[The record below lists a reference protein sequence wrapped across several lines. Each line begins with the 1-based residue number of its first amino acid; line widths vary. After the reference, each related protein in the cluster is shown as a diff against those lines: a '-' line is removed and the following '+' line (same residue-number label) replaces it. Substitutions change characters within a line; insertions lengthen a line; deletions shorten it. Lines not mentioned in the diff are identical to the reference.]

1 MRARTLVFIP
11 ILVAFALMVAVA
23 GCDSP
28 TSNQQTAGSSATA
41 TATTT
46 SIARSNTQSSNDL
59 QPEPAV
65 NSVEAVRPSVVHIQA
80 QGLQSDPFGREIP
93 QEGIGTGVIYDA
105 DGNIITNNH
114 VVTLGTNRP
123 ADEVIVSL
131 TDGRTF
137 DARVIGRDPLTDLAV
152 VKINTQNL
160 TPAVIGSASSL
171 RIGQQVWAIG
181 HALGLPGGPTVTR
194 GVVSAKERFISEPN
208 GVTLSNLIQT
218 DAAINPGNSG
228 GPLIT
233 DSGEVVGINTAGIE
247 GAQDIGFAISS
258 ETFKP
263 IVDELIAS
271 GRVQRGALGVSIVD
285 LSPAIARALNLN
297 VTEGVVIR
305 SVTRGGPAEQ
315 AGLRAGDVVT
325 GIEGTTI
332 RNSGELASALQKY
345 KPADTV
351 AVSFARD
358 GNQQTAQVKLTNQQ
372 STPS

>member
-315 AGLRAGDVVT
+315 AGLRGYGNRGHDDSQFGRT
-325 GIEGTTI
+325 RFGIAEI
-332 RNSGELASALQKY
+332 
-345 KPADTV
+345 
-351 AVSFARD
+351 
-358 GNQQTAQVKLTNQQ
+358 
-372 STPS
+372 